1 MNEMKILRTNLTNIN
16 KDLEKIEENYST
28 ASTAKEKEICM
39 KQYTKKEAERDEILA
54 VLDEADGSIL
64 NLEKYVGYGMNVKDN
79 LLKLWQIA
87 NWGNKKRIQD
97 MMFFNGIIMERSY
110 GSYQR
115 SFDIS
120 GVDADK
126 IKAKYVD
133 GVLRLTLPKLE
144 QRLPEGRRLE
154 IE

>member
-1 MNEMKILRTNLTNIN
+1 MFGLTRRNQDMTTFNPWREMEEFEKAFFSNPFGSFFNTPALNQFRTDVTDEGDHYLLETDLPGFEKKDITLDIHDDMLTIR
-16 KDLEKIEENYST
+16 
-28 ASTAKEKEICM
+28 
-39 KQYTKKEAERDEILA
+39 AERKSKVE
-54 VLDEADGSIL
+54 
-64 NLEKYVGYGMNVKDN
+64 EKDQKD
-79 LLKLWQIA
+79 KVI
-87 NWGNKKRIQD
+87 R
-97 MMFFNGIIMERSY
+97 MERSY

-115 SFDIS
+115 SFDLS

-144 QRLPEGRRLE
+144 RPLPQGRRLE

>member
-1 MNEMKILRTNLTNIN
+1 MFGLTRRNQDMTTFNPCREMDEFENAFFSNPFSSFFGASALSQFRTDVTDEGDHYLLEADLPGFEKKDISLDIRDNTLTVRAER
-16 KDLEKIEENYST
+16 KSKIEE
-28 ASTAKEKEICM
+28 KD
-39 KQYTKKEAERDEILA
+39 KKDKVIR
-54 VLDEADGSIL
+54 
-64 NLEKYVGYGMNVKDN
+64 
-79 LLKLWQIA
+79 
-87 NWGNKKRIQD
+87 
-97 MMFFNGIIMERSY
+97 MERSY
-110 GSYQR
+110 GSYTR

-144 QRLPEGRRLE
+144 QHLPEGRRLE

>member
-1 MNEMKILRTNLTNIN
+1 MCQRKCEQIIVEE
-16 KDLEKIEENYST
+16 KD
-28 ASTAKEKEICM
+28 
-39 KQYTKKEAERDEILA
+39 KKDKVIR
-54 VLDEADGSIL
+54 
-64 NLEKYVGYGMNVKDN
+64 
-79 LLKLWQIA
+79 
-87 NWGNKKRIQD
+87 
-97 MMFFNGIIMERSY
+97 MERSY

-144 QRLPEGRRLE
+144 QRLPVGRRLE

>member
-1 MNEMKILRTNLTNIN
+1 MRADNKPQLKRNIQN
-16 KDLEKIEENYST
+16 DTLIVR
-28 ASTAKEKEICM
+28 
-39 KQYTKKEAERDEILA
+39 AERKSKVE
-54 VLDEADGSIL
+54 
-64 NLEKYVGYGMNVKDN
+64 EKDKKD
-79 LLKLWQIA
+79 KVI
-87 NWGNKKRIQD
+87 R
-97 MMFFNGIIMERSY
+97 MERSY

-115 SFDIS
+115 TFDIS
-120 GVDADK
+120 GLDADK

>member
-1 MNEMKILRTNLTNIN
+1 MFGLTTRNNNNGLRTYDPFREMEAFERAFFSDPFAGFFNTTELAQFRTDVTDEGDHYLLEADLPGFEK
-16 KDLEKIEENYST
+16 KDITLDIQNDT
-28 ASTAKEKEICM
+28 LIVR
-39 KQYTKKEAERDEILA
+39 AERKSRVE
-54 VLDEADGSIL
+54 
-64 NLEKYVGYGMNVKDN
+64 EKDKKD
-79 LLKLWQIA
+79 KVI
-87 NWGNKKRIQD
+87 R
-97 MMFFNGIIMERSY
+97 MERSY
-110 GSYQR
+110 GSYTR

>member
-1 MNEMKILRTNLTNIN
+1 MIR
-16 KDLEKIEENYST
+16 
-28 ASTAKEKEICM
+28 
-39 KQYTKKEAERDEILA
+39 
-54 VLDEADGSIL
+54 
-64 NLEKYVGYGMNVKDN
+64 
-79 LLKLWQIA
+79 
-87 NWGNKKRIQD
+87 
-97 MMFFNGIIMERSY
+97 MERSY
-110 GSYQR
+110 GSYTR

-133 GVLRLTLPKLE
+133 GVLCLTLPKLE

>member
-1 MNEMKILRTNLTNIN
+1 MHLGSFFGTPALTQFRTDVTDEDDHYLLETDK
-16 KDLEKIEENYST
+16 KDKVI
-28 ASTAKEKEICM
+28 
-39 KQYTKKEAERDEILA
+39 R
-54 VLDEADGSIL
+54 
-64 NLEKYVGYGMNVKDN
+64 
-79 LLKLWQIA
+79 
-87 NWGNKKRIQD
+87 
-97 MMFFNGIIMERSY
+97 MERSY
-110 GSYQR
+110 GAYQR

-144 QRLPEGRRLE
+144 QRLPEGRHLE